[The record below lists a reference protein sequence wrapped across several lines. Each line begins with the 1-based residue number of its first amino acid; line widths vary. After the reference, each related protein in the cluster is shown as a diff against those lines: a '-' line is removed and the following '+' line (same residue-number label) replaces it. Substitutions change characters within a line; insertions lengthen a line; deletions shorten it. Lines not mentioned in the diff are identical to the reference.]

1 MGREKAAG
9 RMRGQTA
16 IEGSQRSAAA
26 VGHRQQQCRGLRHQI
41 RRKAR
46 TGPRQSRRQGRQT
59 AGEEQQL
66 HHQQGFP
73 HGEQTLYRHRY
84 QCQRQGGGV
93 QQSLLPEGRAVGGQ
107 QGRGCRQ
114 QRRGCQA
121 QHPLAQGAVQQV
133 HRLDQQLGEGRR
145 QGPEGG
151 AAVELRITEGRLGG
165 KEQHGSGGMAQPRL
179 KIQKQQR
186 SAGNTQQGKQARQA
200 RPCGG
205 GRRQTEGGVQSS
217 QPGSG
222 EDAAERRLPQ
232 QRQDAAE
239 PSAGQRE
246 VKLHGQALLFPLL

>member
-1 MGREKAAG
+1 M
-9 RMRGQTA
+9 
-16 IEGSQRSAAA
+16 
-26 VGHRQQQCRGLRHQI
+26 
-41 RRKAR
+41 
-46 TGPRQSRRQGRQT
+46 
-59 AGEEQQL
+59 
-66 HHQQGFP
+66 
-73 HGEQTLYRHRY
+73 
-84 QCQRQGGGV
+84 
-93 QQSLLPEGRAVGGQ
+93 GGQ
-107 QGRGCRQ
+107 QGRGSCQ

-121 QHPLAQGAVQQV
+121 QHPLAQRAVQQV

-151 AAVELRITEGRLGG
+151 AAIELRITEGRLGG
-165 KEQHGSGGMAQPRL
+165 EKQHGSGGMAQPRL

>member
-1 MGREKAAG
+1 M
-9 RMRGQTA
+9 
-16 IEGSQRSAAA
+16 GSQQR
-26 VGHRQQQCRGLRHQI
+26 RG
-41 RRKAR
+41 
-46 TGPRQSRRQGRQT
+46 S
-59 AGEEQQL
+59 
-66 HHQQGFP
+66 
-73 HGEQTLYRHRY
+73 
-84 QCQRQGGGV
+84 C
-93 QQSLLPEGRAVGGQ
+93 
-107 QGRGCRQ
+107 Q

-133 HRLDQQLGEGRR
+133 HRLDQQLGQSRR
-145 QGPEGG
+145 QGAEGR

-179 KIQKQQR
+179 KIQRQQR

-232 QRQDAAE
+232 QRQDTAG
-239 PSAGQRE
+239 PSAGRRE
-246 VKLHGQALLFPLL
+246 VKLHGQARLFPLL